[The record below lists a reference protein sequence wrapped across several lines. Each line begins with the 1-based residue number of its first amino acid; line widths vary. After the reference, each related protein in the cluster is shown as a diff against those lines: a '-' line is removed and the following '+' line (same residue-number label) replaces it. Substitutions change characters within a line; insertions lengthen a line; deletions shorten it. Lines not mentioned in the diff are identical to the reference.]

1 MDVIIF
7 LCAPVQ
13 YSINKNVLWAV
24 QIDLKP
30 RSTTNSLNYV
40 WSGTILSYV
49 TYVKAILLK
58 YAETPK
64 AQSEA

>member
-1 MDVIIF
+1 MLSSSSVPQYNIQSTKMCF
-7 LCAPVQ
+7 ELYKLTWNRVQ
-13 YSINKNVLWAV
+13 PLI
-24 QIDLKP
+24 
-30 RSTTNSLNYV
+30 V
-40 WSGTILSYV
+40 WIMFDRGTILSYV

>member
-1 MDVIIF
+1 MLSSSSV
-7 LCAPVQ
+7 PQ
-13 YSINKNVLWAV
+13 YNIQSTKMCFELSK
-24 QIDLKP
+24 IDSKP

-49 TYVKAILLK
+49 TYVKAILRK